1 MKSAIAIAIGILA
14 TAAMMVRPPAREDG
28 LRPASSA
35 VRKVLYYRDPM
46 HPAYTSD
53 KPGIAPDCGMQLE
66 AVYDDAPSDAVN
78 ITAGI
83 QQMMGIGVEEV
94 RQVSGSL
101 TLRLLG
107 RVSADETRVYRVG
120 ASAAGW
126 IQEVKP
132 ITSGAIVHK
141 GERLADFY
149 TPEFLGA
156 EQAFLFALRSLD
168 RFQDGKESADQIA
181 LTQTN
186 VRQYADTLRSLGM
199 SDAQIEDI
207 RQTRQATQHIW
218 MSAPATGMVLAR
230 NIWEGQRFDRGTEF
244 FRIADIRHIW
254 VIADVYESDAGSI
267 AARAH
272 VRVTPAGRQ
281 DAFDGVVSDVLPQ
294 FDPNTRVSKVRIE
307 VENAAYLLRPDMFV
321 DVAYAAPLPASI
333 TVPVDAVIASG
344 LHETVFVRN
353 GEGAFEQRV
362 VRTGKRFDDRVQILE
377 GLQAGEHVAAS
388 GTFFIDSETRLRSSG
403 GAH

>member
-1 MKSAIAIAIGILA
+1 MKTAIGIAIGILA
-14 TAAMMVRPPAREDG
+14 TAAMMVRPPTREDG
-28 LRPASSA
+28 ARPAPPA
-35 VRKVLYYRDPM
+35 VRKILYYRDPM

-66 AVYDDAPSDAVN
+66 AVYNDAPPDAVN
-78 ITAGI
+78 ITPRI
-83 QQMMGIGVEEV
+83 QQMMGIGVEEA

-132 ITSGAIVHK
+132 VTSGAIVHK

-168 RFQDGKESADQIA
+168 RFQEGKESADQIA
-181 LTQTN
+181 LTQAN
-186 VRQYADTLRSLGM
+186 VQQYADSLRSLGM
-199 SDAQIEDI
+199 SDAQIEDL
-207 RQTRQATQHIW
+207 RHTRQATQRIW
-218 MSAPATGMVLAR
+218 INAPASGIVLAR
-230 NIWEGQRFDRGTEF
+230 NTWEGQRFDRGTEF
-244 FRIADIRHIW
+244 FRIADISHIW
-254 VIADVYESDAGSI
+254 VVADVYESDAGSI
-267 AARAH
+267 AARAR
-272 VRVTPAGRQ
+272 VRVTLPGRQ

-294 FDPNTRVSKVRIE
+294 FDPNTRVSKVRID

-321 DVAYAAPLPASI
+321 DVAYTVQLPPSLS
-333 TVPVDAVIASG
+333 VPVDAVLATG
-344 LHETVFVRN
+344 LHQTVFVRN
-353 GEGAFEQRV
+353 GEGAFEPRV
-362 VRTGKRFDDRVQILE
+362 VRTGKKLGDRIQILK
-377 GLQAGEHVAAS
+377 GLQAGEQVAIS
-388 GTFFIDSETRLRSSG
+388 GTFFIDSETRMRFSG
-403 GAH
+403 GTP